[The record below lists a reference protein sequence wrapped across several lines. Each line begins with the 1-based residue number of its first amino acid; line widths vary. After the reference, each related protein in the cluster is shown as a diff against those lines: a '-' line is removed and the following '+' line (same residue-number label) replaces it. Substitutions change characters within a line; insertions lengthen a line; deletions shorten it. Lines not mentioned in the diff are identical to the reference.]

1 MSQVNYPTPAQ
12 PESKPEIK
20 TVSTWRKVLAAILD
34 FITVFAL
41 GGYIIASFTGGTTGA
56 GFELNGW
63 PALLLFG
70 VVVLYFTVFSRY
82 LGGTLWQ
89 RLLGTR

>member
-1 MSQVNYPTPAQ
+1 MSQVDYPTSAKS
-12 PESKPEIK
+12 ESKPEVK
-20 TVSTWRKVLAAILD
+20 PVATWRKVLAAILD

-41 GGYIIASFTGGTTGA
+41 GGYTIASFTGDTSGA

-63 PALLLFG
+63 PALLLFAIII
-70 VVVLYFTVFSRY
+70 LYFTVFSRY

-89 RLLGTR
+89 RLLRTR

>member
-1 MSQVNYPTPAQ
+1 MSQANYPTPA
-12 PESKPEIK
+12 KP
-20 TVSTWRKVLAAILD
+20 VSTWRKVLAGILD

-41 GGYIIASFTGGTTGA
+41 AGYAIASFTGGTTNS

-63 PALLLFG
+63 PAFLLFAI
-70 VVVLYFTVFSRY
+70 VVLYFTVFSRY

>member
-1 MSQVNYPTPAQ
+1 MSQANYPTPAN
-12 PESKPEIK
+12 PESKA
-20 TVSTWRKVLAAILD
+20 VSTWRKVLAAILD

-41 GGYIIASFTGGTTGA
+41 GGYVIASFTGDTSGS

-63 PALLLFG
+63 PALLLFA
-70 VVVLYFTVFSRY
+70 VIILYFTVFSRY

-89 RLLGTR
+89 RLLGAR